1 MVDNKV
7 APSPAVQA
15 ATGPRDVRGRVLH
28 FLNRYS
34 FAFALVLTVILLL
47 INLIQDHWNFG
58 WQDELANLAPMAI
71 AAMAT
76 APSIIALGFD
86 FTVSPMMFLTGGV
99 FAAYLIPHGLG
110 GAVAVPIV
118 LAIGAAVGALQGTLV
133 VALRLPPVVVTL
145 GLYFMLDGVNTK
157 LLPNPVSFSGSWVQH
172 LAGSV
177 GPVPGPVF
185 TIGLPVLA
193 WFLLGLFPLRKM
205 IYAIGS
211 NPAAAY
217 SSGIRV
223 GATLVTA
230 YTIGGAFA
238 GIGGLAVA
246 GLEQS
251 VNATLSGTYTLLGV
265 AALALG
271 GTSLAGGRGGLVG
284 PLLGAASIYL
294 LGDVLS
300 SLQINPSWLQVMYG
314 CMLIFAVVLQG
325 RLALQRRN
333 GI

>member
-1 MVDNKV
+1 VVGDKV
-7 APSPAVQA
+7 APVPAASA
-15 ATGPRDVRGRVLH
+15 APARTGLGQRLLT
-28 FLNRYS
+28 FLSRYP
-34 FAFALVLTVILLL
+34 FVFALALSVILLL
-47 INLIQDHWNFG
+47 VNLIQDDWDFG
-58 WQDELANLAPMAI
+58 WRDELANLAPMAI

-76 APSIIALGFD
+76 APSIIAKGFD
-86 FTVSPMMFLTGGV
+86 FTVSPMMFLTGGL
-99 FAAYLIPHGLG
+99 FAAYLVPHGLG

-118 LAIGAAVGALQGTLV
+118 LALGGAVGALQGTLV
-133 VALRLPPVVVTL
+133 TALRLPPVVVTL
-145 GLYFMLDGVNTK
+145 GLYFMLDGINVK
-157 LLPNPVSFSGSWVQH
+157 LLPDPVSFSGNWVAH

-177 GPVPGPVF
+177 GPVPGAVF
-185 TIGLPVLA
+185 TIGLPLLA
-193 WFLLGLFPLRKM
+193 WALLGLFPLRKM

-217 SSGIRV
+217 GSGIRV
-223 GATLVTA
+223 GATLITA
-230 YTIGGAFA
+230 YAIGGAFA

-300 SLQINPSWLQVMYG
+300 GLQVTSSWLQVMYG
-314 CMLIFAVVLQG
+314 GMLILAVVLQG
-325 RLALQRRN
+325 RLALQGRN
-333 GI
+333 NL

>member
-1 MVDNKV
+1 MALSPVV
-7 APSPAVQA
+7 RTAAPR
-15 ATGPRDVRGRVLH
+15 RDIRRWLVK

-76 APSIIALGFD
+76 APSIIAQGFD

-110 GAVAVPIV
+110 GAVAVPIILV
-118 LAIGAAVGALQGTLV
+118 LGAAVGALQGTLV

-145 GLYFMLDGVNTK
+145 GLYFMLDGINTK
-157 LLPNPVSFSGSWVQH
+157 LLPNPVSFSGSWVEH
-172 LAGSV
+172 LRGSV
-177 GPVPGPVF
+177 GPIPGPVF
-185 TIGLPVLA
+185 TIGLPIVA
-193 WFLLGLFPLRKM
+193 WLLLGLFPLRKM
-205 IYAIGS
+205 IYGIGS

-223 GATLVTA
+223 GATLIAA
-230 YTIGGAFA
+230 YTIGGVFA
-238 GIGGLAVA
+238 GVGGFAVA

-251 VNATLSGTYTLLGV
+251 INATLSGTYTLLGV

-271 GTSLAGGRGGLVG
+271 GTSLSGGRGGLVG

-314 CMLIFAVVLQG
+314 CMLVFAVVLQG

-333 GI
+333 ST

>member
-1 MVDNKV
+1 MRRRLLK
-7 APSPAVQA
+7 
-15 ATGPRDVRGRVLH
+15 

-34 FAFALVLTVILLL
+34 FVFALVLTVILLL
-47 INLIQDHWNFG
+47 INLIQDHWDFG

-76 APSIIALGFD
+76 APSIIAQGFD
-86 FTVSPMMFLTGGV
+86 FTISPMMFLTGGV

-118 LAIGAAVGALQGTLV
+118 LVLGAAVGALQGTLV
-133 VALRLPPVVVTL
+133 VVLRLPPVVVTL
-145 GLYFMLDGVNTK
+145 GLFFMLDGINTK

-177 GPVPGPVF
+177 GPVPGALF
-185 TIGLPVLA
+185 TIGLPVVA

-211 NPAAAY
+211 NPATAY

-223 GATLVTA
+223 GATLIAA
-230 YTIGGAFA
+230 YAIGGVFA
-238 GIGGLAVA
+238 GVGGFAVA

-251 VNATLSGTYTLLGV
+251 INATLSGTYTLLGV

-300 SLQINPSWLQVMYG
+300 SLQVNPSWLQVMYG
-314 CMLIFAVVLQG
+314 CMLVFAVVLQG

-333 GI
+333 GT

>member
-1 MVDNKV
+1 VVENKV
-7 APSPAVQA
+7 APSPAVARA
-15 ATGPRDVRGRVLH
+15 AQRRDIRRRLLK

-34 FAFALVLTVILLL
+34 FAFAFALTAILLL

-76 APSIIALGFD
+76 APSIIAQGFD
-86 FTVSPMMFLTGGV
+86 FTISPMMFLTGGL

-118 LAIGAAVGALQGTLV
+118 LVLGAAVGALQGTLV

-145 GLYFMLDGVNTK
+145 GLYFMLDGIDTK
-157 LLPNPVSFSGSWVQH
+157 LLPNPVSFSGSWVEH

-185 TIGLPVLA
+185 TIGLPILA
-193 WFLLGLFPLRKM
+193 WLLLGLFPLRKM

-223 GATLVTA
+223 GGALIAA
-230 YTIGGAFA
+230 YTIGGVFA
-238 GIGGLAVA
+238 GVGGFAVA

-300 SLQINPSWLQVMYG
+300 SLQVNASWLQVMYG

-333 GI
+333 GV